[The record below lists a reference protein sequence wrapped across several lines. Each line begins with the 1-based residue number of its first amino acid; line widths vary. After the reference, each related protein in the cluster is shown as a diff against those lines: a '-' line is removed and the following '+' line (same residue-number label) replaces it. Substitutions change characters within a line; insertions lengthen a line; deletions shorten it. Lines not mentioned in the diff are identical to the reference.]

1 MEKQATKFYTGQG
14 DKGLTALTPASQV
27 SKADERVAAVGAV
40 EEIVSALGLVKTAT
54 ACPVFRGKLERIQKT
69 LRTLSL
75 GLRDPRSGK
84 YVFSAEELSFLESDM
99 DTMLASVPAAALTE
113 TLPGGNPQ
121 SAHLDV
127 AHTTAR
133 RAEREVIA
141 MDRRYAVPP
150 VCKQYLNRLSD
161 YLLVAARYSD
171 HLFEKAEAEGKTPAP
186 VAPASPVAVTPA
198 AREAALRPDSVS
210 VGASAP
216 APSVGAQGTNTE
228 ALVAEVLVAE
238 VLARLGGAPVLDLAR
253 AKTIIET
260 VEARAKELGKA
271 AVIAVCNAEGN
282 PIAVQVMDGAFL
294 VSYEVAVKKAY
305 TAVAVKM
312 STMELS
318 ALCQPGGTFYGL
330 QAMDKV
336 VTFGGGVPLYRGGAI
351 VGGLG
356 VSGGTGE
363 EDHELALFG
372 AAVFQTL

>member
-1 MEKQATKFYTGQG
+1 MEKKEAKFYTGQG

-40 EEIVSALGLVKTAT
+40 EEIVSALGVVKTHT
-54 ACPVFRGKLERIQKT
+54 PCPIFRGKLERIQKT
-69 LRTLSL
+69 LRTLSQ

-84 YVFSAEELSFLESDM
+84 YVFSTEEIDFLESDM
-99 DTMLASVPAAALTE
+99 DAMLEHVTPETIAN
-113 TLPGGNPQ
+113 TLPGGNKQ
-121 SAHLDV
+121 SAALDV
-127 AHTTAR
+127 AHTTTR
-133 RAEREVIA
+133 RAERDTVA

-150 VCKQYLNRLSD
+150 AFKQYLNRLSD

-171 HLFEKAEAEGKTPAP
+171 SLHEKAEAEKPAAPAMPVSAP
-186 VAPASPVAVTPA
+186 VATAT
-198 AREAALRPDSVS
+198 
-210 VGASAP
+210 
-216 APSVGAQGTNTE
+216 APSATD
-228 ALVAEVLVAE
+228 ALVAE
-238 VLARLGGAPVLDLAR
+238 VLARLGGPKALDLET
-253 AKTIIET
+253 AKKLISA
-260 VEARAKELGKA
+260 VEERAKEQGKH

-282 PIAVQVMDGAFL
+282 PIAVHVMDGAFL

-305 TAVAVKM
+305 TTVAVKM

-330 QAMDKV
+330 QALDKV
-336 VTFGGGVPLYRGGAI
+336 ITFGGGIPLYQNGVI

-363 EDHELALFG
+363 EDHDLALYG

>member
-1 MEKQATKFYTGQG
+1 MGKRRQAKKDRYSMEKKEAKFYTGQG
-14 DKGLTALTPASQV
+14 DKGLTSLTPGSQV
-27 SKADERVAAVGAV
+27 SKADERVGAVGAV
-40 EEIVSALGLVKTAT
+40 EEIVSALGTVKTVT
-54 ACPVFRGKLERIQKT
+54 ECPIFRGKLERIQRT
-69 LRTLSL
+69 LRTLSQ

-84 YVFSAEELSFLESDM
+84 YTFSAEEIDFLESDM
-99 DTMLASVPAAALTE
+99 DKMLERVTPEAIAN

-121 SAHLDV
+121 SAALDV

-133 RAEREVIA
+133 RAERDTVA

-150 VCKQYLNRLSD
+150 TFKQYLNRLSD

-171 HLFEKAEAEGKTPAP
+171 YLSDKAEAKKPAVPAP
-186 VAPASPVAVTPA
+186 AP
-198 AREAALRPDSVS
+198 L
-210 VGASAP
+210 SAP
-216 APSVGAQGTNTE
+216 APAVASSTE
-228 ALVAEVLVAE
+228 ALVAE
-238 VLARLGGAPVLDLAR
+238 VLARLGGSKVVDLEK
-253 AKTIIET
+253 AKRLIAA
-260 VEARAKELGKA
+260 VEERAKEQGKH
-271 AVIAVCNAEGN
+271 AVIAVCNPEGN
-282 PIAVQVMDGAFL
+282 PIAVHVMDGAFL

-330 QAMDKV
+330 QALDKV
-336 VTFGGGVPLYRGGAI
+336 ITFGGGIPLYSDGAI

-363 EDHELALFG
+363 EDHDLALYG

>member
-1 MEKQATKFYTGQG
+1 MPNYGLFDIGKKKDGYSMDKKQAKFYTGQG
-14 DKGLTALTPASQV
+14 DKGLTTLTPASQV
-27 SKADERVAAVGAV
+27 SKADERIAAVGSV
-40 EEIVSALGLVKTAT
+40 EEIVSALGTVKTAT
-54 ACPVFRGKLERIQKT
+54 PCPIFRGKVERIQKT

-84 YVFSAEELSFLESDM
+84 FVFSAEEIAFLESDM
-99 DTMLASVPAAALTE
+99 DEMLSHLSPEALNE
-113 TLPGGNPQ
+113 TLPGGNKQ
-121 SAHLDV
+121 SAFLDV
-127 AHTTAR
+127 AHTTTR
-133 RAEREVIA
+133 RAERDVIA

-150 VCKQYLNRLSD
+150 AFKQYLNRLSD

-171 HLFEKAEAEGKTPAP
+171 HLQEKAEAE
-186 VAPASPVAVTPA
+186 APA
-198 AREAALRPDSVS
+198 
-210 VGASAP
+210 AP
-216 APSVGAQGTNTE
+216 APSAVIPVSTPAVTPT
-228 ALVAEVLVAE
+228 AADALVAE
-238 VLARLGGAPVLDLAR
+238 VLARLGGPKVMDLEK
-253 AKTIIET
+253 AKGIIAA
-260 VEARAKELGKA
+260 VEARAKEQGKH

-282 PIAVQVMDGAFL
+282 PIAVHVMDGAFL

-330 QAMDKV
+330 QALERV
-336 VTFGGGVPLYRGGAI
+336 ITFGGGIPLYCDGVI

-363 EDHELALFG
+363 EDHDLALFG

>member
-1 MEKQATKFYTGQG
+1 MEKKEAKFYTGQG

-40 EEIVSALGLVKTAT
+40 EEIVSALGVVKTHT
-54 ACPVFRGKLERIQKT
+54 PCPIFRGKLERIQKT
-69 LRTLSL
+69 LRTLSQ

-84 YVFSAEELSFLESDM
+84 YVFSTEEIDFLESDM
-99 DTMLASVPAAALTE
+99 DAMLEHVTPETIAN
-113 TLPGGNPQ
+113 TLPGGNKQ
-121 SAHLDV
+121 SAALDV
-127 AHTTAR
+127 AHTTTR
-133 RAEREVIA
+133 RAERDTVA

-150 VCKQYLNRLSD
+150 AFKQYLNRLSD

-171 HLFEKAEAEGKTPAP
+171 SLHEKAEAEKPAAPAMPASAP
-186 VAPASPVAVTPA
+186 VATAT
-198 AREAALRPDSVS
+198 
-210 VGASAP
+210 
-216 APSVGAQGTNTE
+216 APSATD
-228 ALVAEVLVAE
+228 ALVAE
-238 VLARLGGAPVLDLAR
+238 VLARLGGPKALDLET
-253 AKTIIET
+253 AKKLISA
-260 VEARAKELGKA
+260 VEERAKEQGKH

-282 PIAVQVMDGAFL
+282 PIAVHVMDGAFL

-305 TAVAVKM
+305 TTVAVKM

-330 QAMDKV
+330 QALDKV
-336 VTFGGGVPLYRGGAI
+336 ITFGGGIPLYRNGVI

-363 EDHELALFG
+363 EDHDLALYG